1 MTPLELVNKVLL
13 EMGERT
19 VATLDENSASR
30 KAYGMLQEV
39 VDAVN
44 FEHPWEELLVE
55 QPLDE
60 LEPMLVQVDA
70 DHYAYLKPT
79 KTHSVN
85 AITNIDD
92 NKVLQYVE
100 YRNLRKQGSC
110 WTIFKNGIL
119 VSPDVENTSRYYV
132 SYYASFEL
140 EDDEELPVTTYLQ
153 SLYSKRL
160 LLQYVTRHLNNFD
173 FATAVYQEYA
183 AALSVYNVTT
193 KLIMSSREDSKP
205 SFGEPYVN
213 TTSQR
218 SGN

>member
-1 MTPLELVNKVLL
+1 MTPLQLVNKVLL
-13 EMGERT
+13 EIGERT
-19 VATLDENSASR
+19 VAAVDENSASR

-39 VDAVN
+39 IDAVN
-44 FEHPWEELLVE
+44 FEHPWEELLAE

-70 DHYAYLKPT
+70 DHYAYLKPA
-79 KTHSVN
+79 KTHSISS
-85 AITNIDD
+85 ITNIDD

-100 YRNLRKQGSC
+100 YRNLRKQGNC
-110 WTIFKNGIL
+110 WTTFKNGIL

-132 SYYASFEL
+132 GYYASFEF
-140 EDDEELPVTTYLQ
+140 EDDDEIPVSAYLQ
-153 SLYSKRL
+153 GLYSKRL

-173 FATAVYQEYA
+173 FAAAVYQEYA

-205 SFGEPYVN
+205 SYGESYANIP
-213 TTSQR
+213 SQR